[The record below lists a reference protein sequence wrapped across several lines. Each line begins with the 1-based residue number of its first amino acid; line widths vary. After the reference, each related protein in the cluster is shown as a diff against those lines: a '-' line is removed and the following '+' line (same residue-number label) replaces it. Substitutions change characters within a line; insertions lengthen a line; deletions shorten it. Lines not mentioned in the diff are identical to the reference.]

1 LEAFLI
7 IPLFALLAS
16 VPGGLLSGFCS
27 ARFNPIRSSMMAVTI
42 LMLNTAF
49 VSIFLKGPDQS
60 TGAYILAV
68 PWGIGS
74 GAKWTS
80 DRMLFARIVPG
91 GQNAELSGGYVF
103 FRQVLTWLPPLV
115 FTLLNES
122 DVSLRWAIASLDI
135 FFLLGLAAYWRVGSY
150 AAAVAE
156 AHATPTESCIE
167 QVVVV
172 DDEAPA

>member
-1 LEAFLI
+1 MFI
-7 IPLFALLAS
+7 IDR
-16 VPGGLLSGFCS
+16 VH
-27 ARFNPIRSSMMAVTI
+27 PIRSSIIAVTI
-42 LMLNTAF
+42 LILNTAF
-49 VSIFLKGPDQS
+49 DSIFLKGPFQS

-103 FRQVLTWLPPLV
+103 FRQLLTWLPLLV

-122 DVSLRWAIASLDI
+122 DVSLRWAIASLNI
-135 FFLLGLAAYWRVGSY
+135 FFLLGLAAYWCVGSY
-150 AAAVAE
+150 AAAVA
-156 AHATPTESCIE
+156 AALSLIT
-167 QVVVV
+167 V
-172 DDEAPA
+172 

>member
-1 LEAFLI
+1 
-7 IPLFALLAS
+7 
-16 VPGGLLSGFCS
+16 
-27 ARFNPIRSSMMAVTI
+27 MMAVTI

-80 DRMLFARIVPG
+80 DRMLFARIVPL
-91 GQNAELSGGYVF
+91 GQNAELSGVYVF
-103 FRQVLTWLPPLV
+103 FRQLLTWLPPV

-135 FFLLGLAAYWRVGSY
+135 LSLACGV
-150 AAAVAE
+150 
-156 AHATPTESCIE
+156 
-167 QVVVV
+167 
-172 DDEAPA
+172 